1 MEHNDLPVGSR
12 IRQARERV
20 GMSRPVLGGLV
31 GRSAEWVK
39 AIESGRLQ
47 TPKLHM
53 LTKLAEAL
61 DISDLAELTG
71 NGEAVPVSRY
81 AVGPA
86 HGALN
91 EVRAALM
98 DYRLSMDT
106 RPVNLTHLRE
116 RLAAAWH
123 LRHSSPDHRTQVGSI
138 LPGLIRDAQRA
149 VRARWGAERRD
160 ARRVLAG
167 VYQLADFYV
176 AYQPA
181 PELVWLVADR
191 AVTEGQDADDPYAM
205 AAGAWALVQALRE
218 SGRWDEAISVAHD
231 GAAQLEPYMESAPDD
246 WRGMVGA
253 LQAENALTYARKGR
267 HGEAWRYWESAYEI
281 ARKLRPN
288 YRHIQSSFSLAVMQA
303 NALSLGVDLRRNGE
317 ALKAARE
324 LDPNQI
330 VSVPRRSRHL
340 IEVAR
345 AYAQQGESASVL
357 GILTKAERTA
367 PETVQFN
374 GWARDLILKLRDQP
388 PTGEIPA
395 VRALA
400 RRVGIR

>member
-1 MEHNDLPVGSR
+1 
-12 IRQARERV
+12 
-20 GMSRPVLGGLV
+20 MSRPVLGGLV

>member
-12 IRQARERV
+12 IRQARERS
-20 GMSRPVLGGLV
+20 GISRRVLGGLV
-31 GRSAEWVK
+31 GRSPEWVK
-39 AIESGRLQ
+39 AVESGRLQ

-53 LTKLAEAL
+53 LTKIAGAL

-71 NGEAVPVSRY
+71 NGEAVSISRY
-81 AVGPA
+81 AIGPA

-91 EVRAALM
+91 DVRAALM
-98 DYRLSMDT
+98 DYRLSSDT
-106 RPVNLTHLRE
+106 RPVDLAHLRE

-123 LRHSSPDHRTQVGSI
+123 LRHSSPDHRTQVGAV
-138 LPGLIRDAQRA
+138 LPNLIRDAQRA
-149 VRARWGAERRD
+149 VRARWGEERRN
-160 ARRVLAG
+160 ARRALAG

-231 GAAQLEPYMESAPDD
+231 GAAQLEPYMESASAD

-253 LQAENALTYARKGR
+253 LRAENALTCARKGR
-267 HGEAWRYWESAYEI
+267 HGDAWRYWESAYEI
-281 ARKLRPN
+281 ARKLGPS
-288 YRHIQSSFSLAVMQA
+288 YRHVQSSFSLPIMQA

-317 ALKAARE
+317 ALNAARR
-324 LDPNQI
+324 LDPDDI
-330 VSVPRRSRHL
+330 VSIPRRSRHL

-345 AYAQQGESASVL
+345 AYAANGENAAML
-357 GILTKAERTA
+357 ETLARAERTA
-367 PETVQFN
+367 PETVRFN
-374 GWARDLILKLRDQP
+374 GFARDLALKLLDHP
-388 PTGEIPA
+388 PTGEQRA
-395 VRALA
+395 VRELA
-400 RRVGIR
+400 TKIGIN

>member
-1 MEHNDLPVGSR
+1 MEHNDLPVGTR
-12 IRQARERV
+12 IRQARERA
-20 GMSRPVLGGLV
+20 GMSRPVLAGLV
-31 GRSAEWVK
+31 DRSAEWLK
-39 AIESGRLQ
+39 AVESGRLQ

-61 DISDLAELTG
+61 GISDLAELTG
-71 NGEAVPVSRY
+71 NGEAVSISRY

-98 DYRLSMDT
+98 DYRLSSDT
-106 RPVNLTHLRE
+106 RPVNLAHLRE
-116 RLAAAWH
+116 RLVAAWD
-123 LRHSSPDHRTQVGSI
+123 LRHSSPDHRTKVGAI

-149 VRARWGAERRD
+149 VRSRWGEERRD

-231 GAAQLEPYMESAPDD
+231 GAAQLEPYLESAPDD

-253 LQAENALTYARKGR
+253 LRAENALTYARKGR

-281 ARKLRPN
+281 ARKLGPS
-288 YRHIQSSFSLAVMQA
+288 YRHIQSSFSLAIMHA
-303 NALSLGVDLRRNGE
+303 NALSLGVDLRRSGE

-345 AYAQQGESASVL
+345 AYAQHDESASVL
-357 GILTKAERTA
+357 EILARAERTA
-367 PETVQFN
+367 PETVRFN
-374 GWARDLILKLRDQP
+374 GWARDLTLKLRDQP
-388 PTGEIPA
+388 PTGERAA
-395 VRALA
+395 VRELA
-400 RRVGIR
+400 RRVGVR